1 MKRVNVVV
9 EGYSELR
16 FVQQTLNKH
25 FNGAIQFGARCVL
38 TSRDRS
44 INYEYRGGLSKY
56 QHAKD
61 DIIRWLLS
69 DADAYV
75 STMFDF
81 YALPRN
87 FPGYEQSLKL
97 PTHLQQ
103 VQFLEQE
110 MKKDILSD
118 SRLKDMF
125 PDRFIPYIQLHEFES
140 LLYTDIRVLLYDYLD
155 AANIKGIDAL
165 YDATK
170 DIPPEDIN
178 NGLETAPSK
187 RLKKAVDNYPKG
199 DAPADWLETIGIG
212 NIKSK
217 CPHFS
222 AWLEKLEGI

>member
-9 EGYSELR
+9 EGYSELY
-16 FVQQTLNKH
+16 FVKRTLNKH
-25 FNGAIQFGARCVL
+25 FKGDPLFDARCVL
-38 TSRDRS
+38 TNRDRR
-44 INYEYRGGLSKY
+44 INYEYRGGLSNY
-56 QHAKD
+56 QHAKE
-61 DIIRWLLS
+61 DIIKWLLS

-118 SRLKDMF
+118 DRLKDMF

-140 LLYTDIRVLLYDYLD
+140 LLYTNIRVLQYNYLD
-155 AANIKGIDAL
+155 AADIKRIDAL

-178 NGLETAPSK
+178 NGPQTAPSK
-187 RLKKAVDNYPKG
+187 RLKDAVKYRKG

>member
-9 EGYSELR
+9 EGYSELF
-16 FVQQTLNKH
+16 FVRQTLNKH
-25 FNGAIQFGARCVL
+25 FNGAILFDARCVR
-38 TSRDRS
+38 TSRDKRS
-44 INYEYRGGLSKY
+44 NYEYRGGFANY

-61 DIIRWLLS
+61 DIIRWLLR
-69 DADAYV
+69 DADACV

-87 FPGYEQSLKL
+87 FPGYEQSLKQSS
-97 PTHLQQ
+97 HLKQ
-103 VQFLEQE
+103 VQFLEDE
-110 MKKDILSD
+110 MKEDIWTD
-118 SRLKDMF
+118 GRLKDM
-125 PDRFIPYIQLHEFES
+125 PQKRFIPYIQLHEFES
-140 LLYTDIRVLLYDYLD
+140 LLYTDIRVLQYNYLD
-155 AANIKGIDAL
+155 AADIKRIDAL

-170 DIPPEDIN
+170 DTPPEDIN
-178 NGLETAPSK
+178 NGPQTAPSK
-187 RLKKAVDNYPKG
+187 RLKDAVKYRKG